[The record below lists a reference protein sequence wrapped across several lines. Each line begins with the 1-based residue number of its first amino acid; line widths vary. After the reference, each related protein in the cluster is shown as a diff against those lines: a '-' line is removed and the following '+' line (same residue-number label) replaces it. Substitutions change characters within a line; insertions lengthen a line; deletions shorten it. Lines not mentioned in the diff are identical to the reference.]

1 MKETKSNSFLAVLQ
15 KKETQVGVL
24 TELSQLLATA
34 VIAAQ
39 DTGKKASV
47 SVTLEL
53 EPKDSMILFKTAT
66 KLNLPKKKQ
75 PACVFFGDADGNLY
89 RDNPQ
94 QEELALTSHDGGR
107 AVTPEPATQEEAT
120 TANAAG

>member
-1 MKETKSNSFLAVLQ
+1 MSKETKSNSFLAVLQ

-24 TELSQLLATA
+24 SELSRLLAAA

-39 DTGKKASV
+39 NTGKKASV

-53 EPKDSMILFKTAT
+53 EPKGDMLFFKTST
-66 KLNLPKKKQ
+66 KVTLPKEKQ
-75 PACVFFGDADGNLY
+75 PACVFFGDRDGNLY

-94 QEELALTSHDGGR
+94 QEELALTAHDGGR
-107 AVTPEPATQEEAT
+107 ATAPETQEEAT
-120 TANAAG
+120 TVNVG